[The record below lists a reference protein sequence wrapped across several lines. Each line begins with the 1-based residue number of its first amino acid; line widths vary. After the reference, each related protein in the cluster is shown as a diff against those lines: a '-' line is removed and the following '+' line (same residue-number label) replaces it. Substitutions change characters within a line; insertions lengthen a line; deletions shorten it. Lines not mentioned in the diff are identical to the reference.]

1 MYVALLGL
9 VCIVYAQLLPKQAK
23 PPMGGV
29 SGDMMKEL
37 EQSMEMFATDMEEQN
52 QTLLQLFSETKRD
65 YEGHLAKLSGRLE
78 QLEEKN
84 ALLVK
89 ELTKAQPAPL
99 EHTVIAPS
107 AVPHIAAQ
115 HGGSSPGETESAQV
129 SSEPATEYGEAVQLR
144 NVVEAF
150 RQAEQSAAHVDVLEE
165 THRAPLLLGV
175 RARYAELFQLH
186 EQNKSVEHIAK
197 KLNMNKGEVQ
207 LILQLAKQE
216 EQAHA

>member
-1 MYVALLGL
+1 MSLSPWMYVTLLGL

-23 PPMGGV
+23 PAAGP

-78 QLEEKN
+78 QLEKQN
-84 ALLVK
+84 TQLVK
-89 ELTKAQPAPL
+89 ELTKARPVPEAPEQPAADPL
-99 EHTVIAPS
+99 SEIEPTKPHKASPIPAP
-107 AVPHIAAQ
+107 I
-115 HGGSSPGETESAQV
+115 
-129 SSEPATEYGEAVQLR
+129 EPSVLSGEALKLQQAV
-144 NVVEAF
+144 AAS
-150 RQAEQSAAHVDVLEE
+150 RQAAAAAAEDDAS
-165 THRAPLLLGV
+165 RAPLLLNV
-175 RARYAELFQLH
+175 KERYTELFRLH

-197 KLNMNKGEVQ
+197 KLNMNKGEVH

-216 EQAHA
+216 EKAHV